1 MASLKEVNMRKKL
14 WISLALVLIIPGL
27 LFTASCAK
35 KTVKSDI
42 TTDQKA
48 QEEAEIRA
56 RMEAEKAKQAEMDA
70 QMEKTRLNALEE
82 QRMKEEALKREMMA
96 ARTRFL
102 NEDIY
107 FEFDSSA
114 LLSMAQD
121 VLKRKAQWLRDNPGA
136 SVVVEGH
143 CDERGTNEYNLALGD
158 RRSNSAKSFLADLG
172 ISVSRLKTISY
183 GEERPVDTGHNE
195 ETWAKNRRAHF
206 VIE

>member
-1 MASLKEVNMRKKL
+1 MASLKEVNMQKKL

-27 LFTASCAK
+27 LFTTSCAK
-35 KTVKSDI
+35 KTVKSDM
-42 TTDQKA
+42 TADQKA
-48 QEEAEIRA
+48 QEDATIRA
-56 RMEAEKAKQAEMDA
+56 RMEAENAKQAEMDA
-70 QMEKTRLNALEE
+70 QMEKARLKALDE
-82 QRMKEEALKREMMA
+82 QAMKEEALKREMMA

-114 LLSMAQD
+114 LLSVAQD

-172 ISVSRLKTISY
+172 ISASRLKTISY